1 MIYSSS
7 RTKKHKDYLKPVI
20 FNVHFYYDGSPWWDH
35 EICSTIQSPAEKKN
49 VHYSLIYLAVLWI
62 TTKVGRICSIHF
74 LNTEKLNVISMI
86 TSSLHYDIFY
96 GEKHNYIK
104 SHPQAIFKHL
114 EKLSSWA
121 KNHFGEI
128 QNSGQQKV
136 TLNIQPEEKIM
147 EKQRF
152 GSKIFVFCCLQ

>member
-1 MIYSSS
+1 
-7 RTKKHKDYLKPVI
+7 
-20 FNVHFYYDGSPWWDH
+20 
-35 EICSTIQSPAEKKN
+35 
-49 VHYSLIYLAVLWI
+49 
-62 TTKVGRICSIHF
+62 
-74 LNTEKLNVISMI
+74 MI